1 MRASRSGSSEGSTTF
16 SLKFCNS
23 LVLLVVSVGSTVVAN
38 VPVVPTLTC
47 KRMVKDIIENYI
59 AKFLVKFGSWCGV
72 VWCLEVLKSQDT
84 HQFLDTCDPN
94 TADQSREHCNEDK
107 SKRKKR
113 AVKASSKH
121 NQDVVIV
128 GYHSVVF
135 MEHVPK
141 GQSVV

>member
-1 MRASRSGSSEGSTTF
+1 MQQYHSSKRQTF
-16 SLKFCNS
+16 KHYFNTVNTHLKAKYSQLGVTGKKVLRVQWLKENHITSLCEYLSVICDAVTLGNNS
-23 LVLLVVSVGSTVVAN
+23 SSYY
-38 VPVVPTLTC
+38 C
-47 KRMVKDIIENYI
+47 
-59 AKFLVKFGSWCGV
+59 S
-72 VWCLEVLKSQDT
+72 
-84 HQFLDTCDPN
+84 
-94 TADQSREHCNEDK
+94 ADQSREHCNEDK

-121 NQDVVIV
+121 NQDVIIV